1 MGLARAMD
9 AAPYTSERVADQ
21 NRYTDPVGDSAAG
34 PPEAGRLRRYAYLM
48 PAYSCVG
55 LGVIGAFMPILPT
68 TPFLLVAGWAAVK
81 G

>member
-21 NRYTDPVGDSAAG
+21 NRDTDPVGDSAAG
-34 PPEAGRLRRYAYLM
+34 PPEGWKAAPVCIPDACLRVCGPWRHRRIHAD
-48 PAYSCVG
+48 P
-55 LGVIGAFMPILPT
+55 PT